1 MISEKELDEL
11 YERVESISEA
21 KYNGR
26 GSISSISYEA
36 GTFNV
41 TFETYSGCGCCSNDY
56 DDVEVYYSEL
66 TQDLDTIIKSFEE
79 KKAKEKA
86 DALKRLEEQKAKDAK
101 AKLSREMAELKRLQ
115 LKFNSNDK

>member
-1 MISEKELDEL
+1 MISEKQLDEI
-11 YERVESISEA
+11 YEKVEAIAEA

-36 GTFNV
+36 GTFYV

-66 TQDLDTIIKSFEE
+66 TQDLDTIIKAFED
-79 KKAKEKA
+79 KKTKEKEE
-86 DALKRLEEQKAKDAK
+86 ALKRVEEQKAKDAK
-101 AKLSREMAELKRLQ
+101 AKEARELAEYKRLQ
-115 LKFNSNDK
+115 NKFNK